1 MPWTLQQP
9 RRARCNFSCQCT
21 VLSAAAA
28 VVVVVV
34 VVVDVVV
41 VVVAAALS
49 MLMTAK
55 VNMSTMMIVSICA
68 MTVFISRVNLM
79 VQFVLQHP
87 TALTFII
94 TDYHGNL
101 ACFKEA

>member
-34 VVVDVVV
+34 VVDV

-49 MLMTAK
+49 MLMTAN

-68 MTVFISRVNLM
+68 MTVFIARVNLM

-87 TALTFII
+87 TALTFTI